1 MSDFKIAGKQWIQ
14 ATAEAI
20 QECAKEGM
28 TKHHVAT
35 QALFEHMKSIPN
47 RITAKALLQ
56 VPPDLVC
63 PAFNFVND
71 PDKRL
76 ASLLLAQL
84 LSQQLHYATPNMES
98 LGKMMEEID
107 HTLTPPVL
115 AETLAAKPI
124 KDVSEYNNRI
134 PSTLSLSFDANHQ
147 LISKENNNVPWVET
161 TKPYTGRASLHD
173 ISDVLELYSVTDSEG
188 KKLKIPE
195 LGAPFLNVTTNPL
208 NNLLNERN
216 KDFLY
221 QLDNDDPITE
231 RNIKLPEIITITT
244 VDSRTDKKTGEI
256 TKIPGNRAYILTL
269 QESAINQ
276 AQQGRD
282 IVHPTALD
290 PRAKVLK

>member
-1 MSDFKIAGKQWIQ
+1 MSDFKIAGKEWIQ

-28 TKHHVAT
+28 TNHHVAT
-35 QALFEHMKSIPN
+35 QALFEHTKSIAN
-47 RITAKALLQ
+47 RTTAKALLQ

-76 ASLLLAQL
+76 ALLLSAQL
-84 LSQQLHYATPNMES
+84 LSQQLHHATPNMES

-147 LISKENNNVPWVET
+147 LISQEKNNIPWVET
-161 TKPYTGRASLHD
+161 KTPYTGKESLHS
-173 ISDVLELYSVTDSEG
+173 ISDVLDLYSVTDSKG
-188 KKLKIPE
+188 KPLELSE
-195 LGAPFLNVTTNPL
+195 LGAPFLDVTTNTF
-208 NNLLNERN
+208 NKLLNDRN
-216 KDFLY
+216 KDFL
-221 QLDNDDPITE
+221 DNLKHHYPNPK
-231 RNIKLPEIITITT
+231 RNIKLPELITITT
-244 VDSRTDKKTGEI
+244 VDSHTDKKTGEI
-256 TKIPGNRAYILTL
+256 INTPGKRAYILTL
-269 QESAINQ
+269 EESAFNQ
-276 AQQGRD
+276 APLQGREIID
-282 IVHPTALD
+282 RGLRQSH
-290 PRAKVLK
+290 